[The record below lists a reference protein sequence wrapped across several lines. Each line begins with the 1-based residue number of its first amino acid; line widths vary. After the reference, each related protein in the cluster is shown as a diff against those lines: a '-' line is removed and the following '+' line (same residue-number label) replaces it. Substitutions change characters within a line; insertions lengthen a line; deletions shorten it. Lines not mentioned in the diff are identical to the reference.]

1 MTAEFRYI
9 HQADWDDAKRVA
21 EEHDPES
28 LVDILVGQVISSR
41 RKKLVLHLLQ
51 MSFGVAS
58 ELTLYLLLCD
68 CLLNSLNAKVTII

>member
-1 MTAEFRYI
+1 MTAESRYI

-41 RKKLVLHLLQ
+41 R
-51 MSFGVAS
+51 
-58 ELTLYLLLCD
+58 
-68 CLLNSLNAKVTII
+68 N